1 MADTET
7 AVHAKPLSVRWGQL
21 IKATNGQFV
30 RSLWKSDLLILA
42 LTGLFVTYLLL
53 KPGGPGPVTFVDN
66 VIQGL
71 LEGVGLMLALP
82 VFLQGIGRT
91 GRSPTSFAERVAP
104 ARTGQRWVP
113 LLLSLGILSYI
124 IGQVLWTYNENILQ
138 LPAKDLFPTWADA
151 GFLGSYPFVLLALL
165 LLPTRPLPANTRTR
179 IALDSLLIM
188 VGVTTFSW
196 YFILGPTIMQGAGTV
211 LAQVIATAYPFMT
224 LVLIFCL
231 LLLVIDSHDHA
242 IRPVALILALAFI
255 IIVTTDSIY
264 LYQQLHN
271 EYTTGTMLDV
281 GWPLGYMLVG
291 LGARALRVVIAS
303 RPLSAPLAAEYGFSD
318 ERVDKR
324 SSTSLLWQSLLP
336 YLFVPALI
344 GLLGYTIATKKMNP
358 LEWGVFLGTSI
369 FIVLLILRQIFTI
382 RAAISQNQ
390 RLWEMHEQMVKA
402 ELAREKAERI
412 RAERVLALNDAL
424 AASQQAKP
432 HARILALGHYQ
443 IRDSQGVY
451 YNVHYGEEGGHPV
464 FKCECPQYQQQAI
477 CPHSLAAAA
486 LYSVSDS
493 PQR

>member
-7 AVHAKPLSVRWGQL
+7 TVHAKPLSVRWGQL

-30 RSLWKSDLLILA
+30 RSLWKSGLLILA
-42 LTGLFVTYLLL
+42 LTGLFVIYLLL
-53 KPGGPGPVTFVDN
+53 KPGGHGPVTFVDN

-71 LEGVGLMLALP
+71 LEVVGLLLALP

-124 IGQVLWTYNENILQ
+124 IGQFLWTYNENILQ
-138 LPAKDLFPTWADA
+138 LPARDLFPTWADA

-165 LLPTRPLPANTRTR
+165 LLPTRPLPADTRTR

-196 YFILGPTIMQGAGTV
+196 YFILGPTIMQGADTV

-231 LLLVIDSHDHA
+231 LLLVIDSHDRA

-271 EYTTGTMLDV
+271 AYATGTMLDV

-303 RPLSAPLAAEYGFSD
+303 RPLSAPLTAEYGLSD
-318 ERVDKR
+318 ERVGKR
-324 SSTSLLWQSLLP
+324 SSMSLLWQSLLP
-336 YLFVPALI
+336 YLLVPALI
-344 GLLGYTIATKKMNP
+344 GLLGYTIATKKMSP

-382 RAAISQNQ
+382 RAAINQNQ
-390 RLWEMHEQMVKA
+390 RMWEMHEQMVKA

-443 IRDSQGVY
+443 VRDSQGVY
-451 YNVHYGEEGGHPV
+451 YNVHYNEEGGHPV